1 MSPESSVSERFSLA
15 GRTALVTGAGS
26 GLGRAAAVALAE
38 AGAWVACLDIDPAG
52 AADTARRTGGG
63 ACALDVSDAE
73 AVEEAVG
80 GLAEERGRLDVLVN
94 SAGIAGRGAAVS
106 HDEAAFDR
114 LLAVNLKGTFL
125 MCRAAGRRMAEA
137 GGGSIVNIASIAGLV
152 GYPGSVGY
160 QASKGGV
167 VQLTRTLAVE
177 WAEAGVRVNAV
188 APGHIA
194 TELVRK
200 MWETE
205 PELRDFFL
213 SRTPMARLG
222 EPEDVAGP
230 ILFLAGEAAAMI
242 TGQILAVDGGYTSQ

>member
-1 MSPESSVSERFSLA
+1 MTERFSLA

-38 AGAWVACLDIDPAG
+38 AGAWVACLDINLEG
-52 AADTARRTGGG
+52 AEETARLTGGE
-63 ACALDVSDAE
+63 AYALDVSDAE
-73 AVEEAVG
+73 EAERTVSD
-80 GLAEERGRLDVLVN
+80 LADRRGRLQVLVN
-94 SAGIAGRGAAVS
+94 SAGIAGRGPAFS
-106 HDEAAFDR
+106 HDESVFDR

-125 MCRAAGRRMAEA
+125 MCRAVGGRMAEA

-188 APGHIA
+188 APGQVG

-213 SRTPMARLG
+213 SRTPLRRLG
-222 EPEDVAGP
+222 DPEDIAWP
-230 ILFLAGEAAAMI
+230 IVFLAGDGAAMI

>member
-1 MSPESSVSERFSLA
+1 MTERFSLA

-38 AGAWVACLDIDPAG
+38 AGAWVACLDINPEG
-52 AADTARRTGGG
+52 AEKTARLVGGE
-63 ACALDVSDAE
+63 AYALDVSDAE
-73 AVEEAVG
+73 AAERTVSD
-80 GLAEERGRLDVLVN
+80 LADRRDRLQILVN
-94 SAGIAGRGAAVS
+94 SAGIAGRGPAFS
-106 HDEAAFDR
+106 HDEETFDR
-114 LLAVNLKGTFL
+114 LLTVNLKGTFL
-125 MCRAAGRRMAEA
+125 MCRAVGGRMAEA

-177 WAEAGVRVNAV
+177 WAETGVRVNAV
-188 APGHIA
+188 APGQVG

-213 SRTPMARLG
+213 SRTPLRRLG
-222 EPEDVAGP
+222 DPEDIAWP
-230 ILFLAGEAAAMI
+230 IVFLAGDGAAMI

>member
-1 MSPESSVSERFSLA
+1 MTERFSLT

-38 AGAWVACLDIDPAG
+38 AGAWVACLDINLEG
-52 AADTARRTGGG
+52 AEETARLTGGE
-63 ACALDVSDAE
+63 AYALDVSDAE
-73 AVEEAVG
+73 AAERTVSD
-80 GLAEERGRLDVLVN
+80 LADRRGRLQVLVN
-94 SAGIAGRGAAVS
+94 SAGIAGRGPAFS
-106 HDEAAFDR
+106 HDEDTFDR

-125 MCRAAGRRMAEA
+125 MCRAVGGRMAEA

-188 APGHIA
+188 APGQVG

-213 SRTPMARLG
+213 SRTPLRRLG
-222 EPEDVAGP
+222 DPEDIAWP
-230 ILFLAGEAAAMI
+230 IVFLAGDGAAMI

>member
-1 MSPESSVSERFSLA
+1 MTERFSLT

-38 AGAWVACLDIDPAG
+38 AGAWVACLDINLEG
-52 AADTARRTGGG
+52 AEKTARLTGGE
-63 ACALDVSDAE
+63 AYALDVSDAE
-73 AVEEAVG
+73 AAERTVSD
-80 GLAEERGRLDVLVN
+80 LADRRGRLQVLVN
-94 SAGIAGRGAAVS
+94 SAGIAGRGPAFS
-106 HDEAAFDR
+106 HDEETFDR

-125 MCRAAGRRMAEA
+125 MCRAVGGRMAEA

-188 APGHIA
+188 APGQVG

-213 SRTPMARLG
+213 SRTPLRRLG
-222 EPEDVAGP
+222 DPEDIAWP
-230 ILFLAGEAAAMI
+230 IVFLAGDGAAMI

>member
-1 MSPESSVSERFSLA
+1 
-15 GRTALVTGAGS
+15 
-26 GLGRAAAVALAE
+26 
-38 AGAWVACLDIDPAG
+38 
-52 AADTARRTGGG
+52 
-63 ACALDVSDAE
+63 
-73 AVEEAVG
+73 
-80 GLAEERGRLDVLVN
+80 
-94 SAGIAGRGAAVS
+94 
-106 HDEAAFDR
+106 
-114 LLAVNLKGTFL
+114 
-125 MCRAAGRRMAEA
+125 MAEA

-230 ILFLAGEAAAMI
+230 VLFLAGEAAAMI

>member
-1 MSPESSVSERFSLA
+1 MERFSLA
-15 GRTALVTGAGS
+15 GRTAAVTGAGS
-26 GLGRAAAVALAE
+26 GLGRAAAAALAE
-38 AGAWVACLDIDPAG
+38 AGAWVACLDVNPAG
-52 AADTARRTGGG
+52 ASETARLTGGE
-63 ACALDVSDAE
+63 AHIVDVSDAK
-73 AVEEAVG
+73 AVERTVSD
-80 GLAEERGRLDVLVN
+80 LADRRGRLDVLVN
-94 SAGIAGRGAAVS
+94 SAGIAGRGPAFT
-106 HDEAAFDR
+106 HDEATFDR

-125 MCRAAGRRMAEA
+125 MCRAVGGRMAET

-177 WAEAGVRVNAV
+177 WAGAGVRVNAV
-188 APGHIA
+188 APGQVG

-213 SRTPMARLG
+213 SRTPLGRLG
-222 EPEDVAGP
+222 DPEDIAWP
-230 ILFLAGEAAAMI
+230 IVFLAGDGAAMI
-242 TGQILAVDGGYTSQ
+242 TGQILAVDGGYVSQ